1 MKVSTTNQQRRNFIF
16 QKTGVLHFH
25 QCKIVIAFD
34 GIIVTMNQHLEAVVR
49 RRKLDN
55 TIAFIAQSHFWLFK
69 SIALNATHYF
79 IMKIPN
85 NKELQQIASNQL
97 SDINIENFIKLYRV
111 QFNKPFSIVVNE
123 TTFQSNNPP
132 WFRKTRTTNRI

>member
-1 MKVSTTNQQRRNFIF
+1 MER
-16 QKTGVLHFH
+16 
-25 QCKIVIAFD
+25 
-34 GIIVTMNQHLEAVVR
+34 NQHLESVVR

-55 TIAFIAQSHFWLFK
+55 TIAFIVQSHFWLFK

-97 SDINIENFIKLYRV
+97 SDINTENFIKLYRV
-111 QFNKPFSIVVNE
+111 
-123 TTFQSNNPP
+123 
-132 WFRKTRTTNRI
+132 